1 MESYY
6 QIYIVFND
14 EKESE
19 ALCETIEDAMEIMR
33 KLIGR
38 PKVYSAILAH
48 HSDEYPTGY
57 DVICSIRNNSKL
69 RGRKM

>member
-6 QIYIVFND
+6 QIYIVYND
-14 EKESE
+14 ENESG
-19 ALCETIEDAMEIMR
+19 AICDTIEDAMEIMR

-38 PKVYSAILAH
+38 PNVHSALLACY
-48 HSDEYPTGY
+48 SDEYPAGY
-57 DVICSIRNNSKL
+57 DVICSIRNNSNL

>member
-14 EKESE
+14 AKESE
-19 ALCETIEDAMEIMR
+19 DLCETIEDAMEIMR
-33 KLIGR
+33 KLIGC
-38 PKVYSAILAH
+38 PNVHSALLAC
-48 HSDEYPTGY
+48 HSDEYPAGY
-57 DVICSIRNNSKL
+57 DVICSIRNNSNL

>member
-1 MESYY
+1 MEPYY

-14 EKESE
+14 EKGSG
-19 ALCETIEDAMEIMR
+19 ALCETIEDATEIMR

-38 PKVYSAILAH
+38 PNVYSAILGH
-48 HSDEYPTGY
+48 YSDEYPTGY
-57 DVICSIRNNSKL
+57 DVICSIRNKSSL